1 MSTKRIRT
9 LTEKL
14 WARNKYSVMAIGYE
28 HYKNVSTALKIAE
41 SNEQLLGVYNLLRDT
56 LKLPYTRKGMRTTL
70 EHMWG
75 YFKKFATSE
84 EKELFIMKRNELG
97 NADILSEKD
106 IQSIRT
112 YLVELL
118 ERYPSDYLQQSHF
131 LHPKEQWN
139 GVYDQKQIKAITEED
154 YLSS

>member
-1 MSTKRIRT
+1 MSDKRIRT

-14 WARNKYSVMAIGYE
+14 WARNKYAVMAKGYE
-28 HYKNVSTALKIAE
+28 HYKNVSNALKNAHT
-41 SNEQLLGVYNLLRDT
+41 NEQLLGVYELLKDT

-75 YFKKFATSE
+75 YFKKQATTE
-84 EKELFIMKRNELG
+84 EKDLFVMKRNELS
-97 NADILSEKD
+97 DTEILSEKD

-118 ERYPSDYLQQSHF
+118 DRYPSDYLEQSSI
-131 LHPKEQWN
+131 LHPNEKWN
-139 GVYDQKQIKAITEED
+139 EVYDQKQMKIITEED
-154 YLSS
+154 YL